1 MWPGVLQI
9 RPQEGWICWS
19 ALKFL
24 LIHRLK
30 LSSDSSDLSK
40 YKTKK
45 VSRPAHQVL
54 NKHTSRHAPKLK
66 LVKFPPHILKGSVC
80 SSSSLNLQDVYTET
94 NTGTEAADGAA
105 PFLFNRVFI
114 FLLSALLS
122 PTGMHILLDLNPKLH
137 FHQRF
142 YAFICLYFRS
152 IPTSSLNYLLSL
164 KTLGFAL
171 RFLFAL
177 LCFSLSF
184 CLIKF
189 CCYRYMCICQLL
201 CCCWVKLV
209 AKSVVHQPQQEL
221 ARKHFPADSQWISFE
236 KRSFYFEGDSF
247 HFQLASGFF
256 SLINI
261 VHVVG
266 VTGISL

>member
-1 MWPGVLQI
+1 MFTL
-9 RPQEGWICWS
+9 RPTLEQ
-19 ALKFL
+19 KL
-24 LIHRLK
+24 LMEQHLFC
-30 LSSDSSDLSK
+30 L
-40 YKTKK
+40 
-45 VSRPAHQVL
+45 
-54 NKHTSRHAPKLK
+54 
-66 LVKFPPHILKGSVC
+66 
-80 SSSSLNLQDVYTET
+80 
-94 NTGTEAADGAA
+94 TGCLY
-105 PFLFNRVFI
+105 FCI
-114 FLLSALLS
+114 

-221 ARKHFPADSQWISFE
+221 ARKHSPADSQ
-236 KRSFYFEGDSF
+236 
-247 HFQLASGFF
+247 
-256 SLINI
+256 
-261 VHVVG
+261 
-266 VTGISL
+266 